1 MPTDSIDAGASATLS
16 SSARRYEL
24 ATLFPGRQI
33 DIEAC
38 LPGLL
43 RVIDLAGLTAVGV
56 AMAYYFAAGSG
67 VSLAHLLA
75 VVLGATVTVNLLQLL
90 DAYSMHSIA
99 RVSAQLTKTAV
110 ASTGAFLGVMT
121 VSATSGNS
129 EELWGPWAIAWLA
142 ATVPFLSA
150 TRLVTVHAL
159 RRWRRDGGS
168 IRRIAVYGT
177 GQEAFALGR
186 RLTERAENVDMV
198 GVFIEGGI
206 AQADNVAG
214 DGERLAMLANGG
226 RVDSIV
232 IAMPWKSSCELNHT
246 LSMFAASQVEIRI
259 DPGMPELDYTP
270 TALMTIGDVPTLIVQ
285 HRPLSGWGAPLKR
298 LEDVILASILL
309 VALSPLFLVI
319 CLLIKLD
326 SRGPVLFRQERSGVD
341 NRRIQI
347 FKFRSMHHDP
357 NPDPAVPQT
366 LRNDPRVTR
375 VGGLLR
381 RSSLDELPQLLNVLR
396 GEMSLVGPRP
406 HAAVHNEKYAR
417 LIDGYLGR
425 HRMKPGITGWAQV
438 KGLRGGVDSVEEMKR
453 RLDHDRYYVANW
465 SLLLDIKI
473 LLMTV
478 PAVFRGTNAY

>member
-1 MPTDSIDAGASATLS
+1 MPTDSIEAAASATLPS
-16 SSARRYEL
+16 SRRDYEL
-24 ATLFPGRQI
+24 GTLFPGRQI

-56 AMAYYFAAGSG
+56 ATAYYFAAGG
-67 VSLAHLLA
+67 GASLAHLLA

-90 DAYSMHSIA
+90 DAYSTQSIA
-99 RVSAQLTKTAV
+99 RVAAQLTKTVV
-110 ASTGAFLGVMT
+110 AWTGAFLGVVT
-121 VSATSGNS
+121 VIAASGNS
-129 EELWGPWAIAWLA
+129 EELWGPWAVAWAA
-142 ATVPFLSA
+142 ATVPFFA
-150 TRLVTVHAL
+150 VTRWVTVL
-159 RRWRRDGGS
+159 GVRRWRRDGGS

-177 GQEAFALGR
+177 GQETFALAR
-186 RLTERAENVDMV
+186 RLKERAENVDLV
-198 GVFIEGGI
+198 GVFLEGAT
-206 AQADNVAG
+206 AQAGDVAG
-214 DGERLAMLANGG
+214 DGERPAMLANEGKG
-226 RVDSIV
+226 DGLV
-232 IAMPWKSSCELNHT
+232 IAMPWTSGCELNHT
-246 LSMFAASQVEIRI
+246 LSLFAASQVEVRI

-270 TALMTIGDVPTLIVQ
+270 TALMMIGDVPTLVVQ
-285 HRPLSGWGAPLKR
+285 HRPLPGWGAPLKR
-298 LEDVILASILL
+298 LEDVVLASILF
-309 VALSPLFLVI
+309 VALSPLLLVI
-319 CLLIKLD
+319 SLLIKFD
-326 SRGPVLFRQERSGVD
+326 SRGPVLFCQERSGVD

-357 NPDPAVPQT
+357 NLDPTVPQT
-366 LRNDPRVTR
+366 RRNDPRVTR
-375 VGGLLR
+375 LGGFLR

-465 SLLLDIKI
+465 SLLLDVKI